1 MCRGWKTADCCSI
14 LPVTPRRRQLSPV
27 SAAAISVFCLC
38 PPRGS
43 CQVSSFWHAFT
54 SLNDSWQQWKAT
66 ENCLLIRAKLVDETD
81 EVVSQRCGHVQVMT
95 FAPRAQEPNRIQLHY
110 IMPLALIAR
119 SPAPDCFVYVVMR
132 TIYLCWFQCLPTPI
146 CSWALQTT
154 CDSVLTNTP
163 RDTEVSISPKSNCA
177 VLKKKKNRITI

>member
-1 MCRGWKTADCCSI
+1 MCRGWKNAGCCGI
-14 LPVTPRRRQLSPV
+14 HPVTPRRHQLSPV
-27 SAAAISVFCLC
+27 SAAAIFVFCLC
-38 PPRGS
+38 PPWGS
-43 CQVSSFWHAFT
+43 CQVSSFWRAFT

-66 ENCLLIRAKLVDETD
+66 ENCLLIRAKLVDGTD

-110 IMPLALIAR
+110 IMPLALTAR

-146 CSWALQTT
+146 CSWALANYLWLCPDKYTKRHW
-154 CDSVLTNTP
+154 SLNLTK
-163 RDTEVSISPKSNCA
+163 I
-177 VLKKKKNRITI
+177 